1 MGDEPVIAVVGAGLV
16 GSGWALVFARAGLE
30 TRVYDPQ
37 PEIRK
42 KLMPWI
48 LQAVTDLADAG
59 LVENPKAIL
68 EQVTVVDT
76 LREALRGAS
85 YVQESVFETVESK
98 TAVCAEIDAEMDA
111 GTLVGSS
118 SSGIPASRFTESCR
132 HRSQFMIAHP
142 VNPPH
147 LVPLVE
153 LVPAPWTYPE
163 AVTKTR
169 ALMERVGQVAVT
181 VEREIDGFILNRL
194 QGALLNEAWALYDEG
209 YANLKDI
216 DATISH
222 GLGLRWSFMGPF
234 ETIDLNAPGGIV
246 DYAERL
252 GPMYHKMATDR
263 SPKAWSPETVQRAG
277 AERRET
283 LPTDALEERR
293 AWRDQK
299 LMQLN
304 AFKKAVGLVD

>member
-1 MGDEPVIAVVGAGLV
+1 MGDGSVVAVVGAGLV

-37 PEIRK
+37 PEIRE
-42 KLMPWI
+42 KLMPWMQ
-48 LQAVTDLADAG
+48 QAVHDLANAG
-59 LVENPKAIL
+59 LVDNPKAVL
-68 EQVTVVDT
+68 EQITVVDT
-76 LREALRGAS
+76 LRDALRGAS
-85 YVQESVFETVESK
+85 YVQESAFETVEVK
-98 TAVCAEIDAEMDA
+98 TAVSAEIDAEMDA

-118 SSGIPASRFTESCR
+118 SSGIPASRFTEGCR
-132 HRSQFMIAHP
+132 NRSQFMIAHP

-147 LVPLVE
+147 LIPLVE
-153 LVPAPWTYPE
+153 LVPAPWTDPD

-169 ALMERVGQVAVT
+169 ALMELVGQVPVT

-209 YANLKDI
+209 YANLADI
-216 DATISH
+216 DATIAH

-252 GPMYHKMATDR
+252 GPMYHKMAADS
-263 SPKAWSPETVQRAG
+263 SPKAWPDQTVLRAG
-277 AERRET
+277 AERRAS
-283 LPTDALEERR
+283 LGQDALEERR
-293 AWRDQK
+293 TWRDQK
-299 LMQLN
+299 LMQLT
-304 AFKKAVGLVD
+304 AFKKKAGLAV